1 MNLKDKLKP
10 TGRRGVFY
18 HEHPTRKHGI
28 RKDRCFILRYT
39 IQGKTRTETY
49 GWLSG
54 GITELDAERKIAE
67 FRANA
72 KEGSGPVSLAQEKEL
87 TELERQKEELERKR
101 IEQEKLHRPTFSR
114 LWELYS
120 ETLTKSRKTDRSN
133 FERHLKPIHSKTP
146 DEIVSLDID
155 RIRISME
162 KKGYAV
168 QTVKHVLRLITRMVN
183 YGLEQSPPLCK
194 PLTFKMKFPKVDNTV
209 TETLTPEEHARLLKA
224 IYDDLDCD
232 PWTGRAMLLAL
243 TTGMRRGELLR
254 LQWSDVDLE
263 FGFIELRETK
273 SGKTHRIPL
282 NAAARE
288 VLEDTPRVSSDY
300 VFPGREDKNGVRG
313 KRHDFNRGSDRIRKS
328 AQLPEGFRPFHGLR
342 HHFATTLANSGQCT
356 LYHLQRLL
364 THADP
369 KTTQRYA
376 HLADKG
382 LKDASE
388 IAVDLIGR
396 KYKVE
401 SLDDHRKK
409 TEGEG

>member
-1 MNLKDKLKP
+1 MALLDNLIS
-10 TGRRGVFY
+10 TGRTGIFY
-18 HEHPTRKHGI
+18 FEHETRKHGI
-28 RKDRCFILRYT
+28 KKDRCFVLRYT
-39 IQGKTRTETY
+39 VKGKRHVETFGWQSEGKTLPLAEMK
-49 GWLSG
+49 LA
-54 GITELDAERKIAE
+54 ELKAAAKTGNGPATLAE
-67 FRANA
+67 
-72 KEGSGPVSLAQEKEL
+72 
-87 TELERQKEELERKR
+87 EREIQELERKR
-101 IEQEKLHRPTFSR
+101 EEQERKRREIEEQNRPTFAH
-114 LWELYS
+114 LWSLYS
-120 ETLTKSRKTDRSN
+120 QTLTKSLKTDRAN
-133 FERHLKPIHSKTP
+133 FERHLKHIHDKTP

-155 RIRISME
+155 RIRKAME

-183 YGLEQSPPLCK
+183 FGLEQSPPLCK

-209 TETLTPEEHARLLKA
+209 TETLEPAEHSRLLEV
-224 IYDDLDCD
+224 IREDLEID

-254 LQWSDVDLE
+254 LQWKDIDLE

-282 NAAARE
+282 NDAARE
-288 VLEDTPRVSSDY
+288 VLEDTPKVTSEY
-300 VFPGREDKNGVRG
+300 VFPGKEDKNGARG
-313 KRHDFNRGSDRIRKS
+313 KRHDFNRGSKRIAEA

-382 LKDASE
+382 LKDASG
-388 IAVDLIGR
+388 IAADLINGNA
-396 KYKVE
+396 KVAK
-401 SLDDHRKK
+401 LDQQRLNDK
-409 TEGEG
+409 T